1 MTPEERK
8 KYAREKA
15 KESAKEFF
23 KPKSKEIED
32 ELKRETIL
40 GDPENLI
47 VPEDK
52 SE

>member
-8 KYAREKA
+8 KYAKEKA

-23 KPKSKEIED
+23 KPKPKEVED
-32 ELKRETIL
+32 ELKKETIL
-40 GDPENLI
+40 GTPENLI
-47 VPEDK
+47 VPDNK